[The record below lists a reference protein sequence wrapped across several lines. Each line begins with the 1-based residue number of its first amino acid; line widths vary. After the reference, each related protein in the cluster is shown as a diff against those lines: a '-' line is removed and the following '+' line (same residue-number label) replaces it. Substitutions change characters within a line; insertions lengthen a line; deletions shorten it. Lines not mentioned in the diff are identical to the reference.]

1 MSNLAIMEQQ
11 KSLQASDPAAVAA
24 AEAVKARIQ
33 SAYQMAIFRPRSE
46 AGARQKILDACKNK
60 TFAEAA
66 EYSKPVGGSAIKGPS
81 IRFAE
86 LALREWGNVIVETQM
101 LYEDMATRRVKV
113 SVLDLETN
121 ASFGRDITISKTVE
135 RANAS
140 GREVVGQRTNTS
152 GKAVYIVKATD
163 DAIANKESAQISKV
177 VRNEG
182 LRLIPA
188 DIVEEAMDEVHRTL
202 KSATSKDLKTERKKV
217 ADAFLTLGVPV
228 DEIESYLGRSIER
241 ATDDDIVNLRSVYNT
256 IKSGESKWA
265 DYMYQA
271 EKEQKAEQRA
281 INLEE
286 SQNAIKDAVG
296 KLKENNA

>member
-11 KSLQASDPAAVAA
+11 KSLQPSDPAAVAA

-33 SAYQMAIFRPRSE
+33 SAYQMAIYKPRSE
-46 AGARQKILDACKNK
+46 SGARQKILDACKNK

-66 EYSKPVGGSAIKGPS
+66 EYSKPVGGSSIKGPS

-135 RANAS
+135 RANSS
-140 GREVVGQRTNTS
+140 GREVLGQRTNTS

-163 DAIANKESAQISKV
+163 DEIANKESASISKV

-188 DIVEEAMDEVHRTL
+188 DIIEDAMTEVHKTL
-202 KSATSKDLKTERKKV
+202 KSGVSKDIKTERKKIG
-217 ADAFLTLGVPV
+217 DAFIAIGIPV
-228 DEIESYLGRSIER
+228 DELEAYLGHSMDRV
-241 ATDDDIVNLRSVYNT
+241 TDDEVVNLRSIYNT
-256 IKSGESKWA
+256 IKSGEAKWA